1 MLEVIISPLRN
12 ISLIFMYKE
21 DLGEIIKR
29 RRKFLGITQKALS
42 EIVSI
47 GLRSLVDIESGKGN
61 PTIETLLRIF
71 EALGLNMEVKVNRR

>member
-21 DLGEIIKR
+21 DLGEIIKQ

-71 EALGLNMEVKVNRR
+71 EALGLSMEVKVNRR